1 MSSQRL
7 VFAPYDLVDPTS
19 PQCITTAAVQR
30 ITERKLV
37 KTTKFVTGL
46 AAATALALSLT
57 ACGGGTRGGAA
68 GSGETPDAEANKG
81 ALIGVAMPT
90 KTSER
95 WIDDGDN
102 VKAKLEALGYKVDLQ
117 YANDKVPDQQQQLE
131 SMLNNGAKALIIA
144 SIDGTALTQQLAD
157 AGQDGV
163 KVIAYDRLING
174 SPNVDYYV
182 TFDNQ
187 KVGEQ
192 QGTSLLTGLGVLD
205 AAGKDTGEKGPFNI
219 ELFAGSPDDNNAQ
232 FFFNGAMSV
241 LQPYIDNGTLKVVSK
256 QTEFTQVATQQWK
269 QETAQARM
277 ETILNGFYAK
287 GDTKLDGVLSPYD
300 GLSRGILNATKS
312 AGIDNPIVTGQDAE
326 KPSDKLI
333 MDGVQYSTIFK
344 DTRKLGDTAAQMVDA
359 VLTGKTPEV
368 NDETTYNNKV
378 KVVPA
383 YLHESVIVTK
393 DNLIKEVVDT
403 GYYTEEEIKS
413 GK

>member
-1 MSSQRL
+1 MNRRKLLASL
-7 VFAPYDLVDPTS
+7 AL
-19 PQCITTAAVQR
+19 TAAVA
-30 ITERKLV
+30 L
-37 KTTKFVTGL
+37 
-46 AAATALALSLT
+46 TAS
-57 ACGGGTRGGAA
+57 ACGGTRAGTGGTEAPA
-68 GSGETPDAEANKG
+68 EGSNKG

-95 WIDDGDN
+95 WIDDGNN
-102 VKAKLEALGYKVDLQ
+102 VKAKLEALGYKVDVQ

-157 AGQDGV
+157 AGKDGV

-182 TFDNQ
+182 TFDNE
-187 KVGEQ
+187 KVGVQ
-192 QGTSLLTGLGVLD
+192 QGTSLLTGLGILD
-205 AAGKDTGEKGPFNI
+205 ADGKDTGKKGPFNV

-241 LQPYIDNGTLKVVSK
+241 LQPYIDKGTLKVLSG
-256 QTEFTQVATQQWK
+256 QTEFTQVAIQQWK
-269 QETAQARM
+269 QATAQSRM

-287 GDTKLDGVLSPYD
+287 GNTKLDGVLSPYD

-312 AGIDNPIVTGQDAE
+312 AAIPNPIVTGQDAE

-333 MDGVQYSTIFK
+333 LDGVQYSTIFK
-344 DTRKLGDTAAQMVDA
+344 DTRKLGDTAAEMVDA
-359 VLTGKTPEV
+359 VLNGRTPEV
-368 NDETTYNNKV
+368 NDTTTYDNTV

-383 YLHESVIVTK
+383 YLHESVIITK
-393 DNLIKEVVDT
+393 DNLVKEVVDS
-403 GYYTEEEIKS
+403 GYYTLDEVKS
-413 GK
+413 GE

>member
-1 MSSQRL
+1 VGKRKTIFAGLAVMVTL
-7 VFAPYDLVDPTS
+7 VLT
-19 PQCITTAAVQR
+19 
-30 ITERKLV
+30 
-37 KTTKFVTGL
+37 VTG
-46 AAATALALSLT
+46 
-57 ACGGGTRGGAA
+57 CGGGRA
-68 GSGETPDAEANKG
+68 GVEGQGEEPGDNKG

-102 VKAKLEALGYKVDLQ
+102 VKAKLEALGYQVDVQ

-131 SMLNNGAKALIIA
+131 SMLNKGAKALIIA
-144 SIDGTALTQQLAD
+144 AIDGTALTQQLQA
-157 AGQDGV
+157 AATDGV

-205 AAGKDTGEKGPFNI
+205 ASGKDTGKKGPFNI
-219 ELFAGSPDDNNAQ
+219 ELFAGSPDDNNAT
-232 FFFNGAMSV
+232 FFWNGAMTV
-241 LQPYIDNGTLKVVSK
+241 LQPYIDKGVLKVPSG
-256 QTEFTQVATQQWK
+256 QTEFTQAAIQQWQLK
-269 QETAQARM
+269 TAQDRM

-287 GDTKLDGVLSPYD
+287 GNTKLDGVLSPYD

-333 MDGVQYSTIFK
+333 LEGVQYSTIFK
-344 DTRKLGDTAAQMVDA
+344 DTRKLGNTAAEMVDA
-359 VLTGKTPEV
+359 VLNGREPEV
-368 NDETTYNNKV
+368 NDTETYNNKV
-378 KVVPA
+378 KVVPSF
-383 YLHESVIVTK
+383 LHESVIVTK
-393 DNLIKEVVDT
+393 DNLMKEVVDT
-403 GYYTEEEIKS
+403 GYYTKEEVEK
-413 GK
+413 GE

>member
-1 MSSQRL
+1 MNRRKLLASL
-7 VFAPYDLVDPTS
+7 AL
-19 PQCITTAAVQR
+19 TAAVA
-30 ITERKLV
+30 L
-37 KTTKFVTGL
+37 
-46 AAATALALSLT
+46 TAS
-57 ACGGGTRGGAA
+57 ACGGTRAGTGGTEAPA
-68 GSGETPDAEANKG
+68 EGSNKG

-102 VKAKLEALGYKVDLQ
+102 VKAKLEALGYKVDVQ

-157 AGQDGV
+157 AGKDGV

-192 QGTSLLTGLGVLD
+192 QGTSLLTGLGILD
-205 AAGKDTGEKGPFNI
+205 EAGKDTGKKGPFNV
-219 ELFAGSPDDNNAQ
+219 ELFAGSPDDNNAK
-232 FFFNGAMSV
+232 FFFDGAMSV
-241 LQPYIDNGTLKVVSK
+241 LQPYIDKGTLKVRSG
-256 QTEFTQVATQQWK
+256 QTEFSQVAIQQWK
-269 QETAQARM
+269 QDTAQARM

-287 GDTKLDGVLSPYD
+287 GNTKLDGVLSPYD

-312 AGIDNPIVTGQDAE
+312 AAIPNPIVTGQDAE

-333 MDGVQYSTIFK
+333 LDGVQYSTIFK
-344 DTRKLGDTAAQMVDA
+344 DTRKLGNTAADMVDA
-359 VLTGKTPEV
+359 VLNGRTPET
-368 NDETTYNNKV
+368 NDTTTYDNKV

-383 YLHESVIVTK
+383 YLHESVIITK
-393 DNLIKEVVDT
+393 DNLVKEVVDS
-403 GYYTEEEIKS
+403 GYYTLEEVQKGE
-413 GK
+413 